1 MSLGMLGLF
10 MEIKSPGFG
19 VPGIFGLICLGL
31 FFGSHL
37 LVGLADMTEMLILF
51 AGIMLILL
59 EILVIPGFGVAGIS
73 GIGLIFYA
81 FFKML
86 IGTYPSPADYQFAYL
101 GLSVGIITAFIMA
114 VIIYKTFPKTELY
127 KRLIP
132 FTPQKSEEGFT
143 ISKGYER
150 LIGETGITTTDLR
163 TSGKVE
169 IQGKTYQ
176 AFSHGNYID
185 KDEDILVD
193 GIDENQ
199 LMVKKV

>member
-1 MSLGMLGLF
+1 
-10 MEIKSPGFG
+10 
-19 VPGIFGLICLGL
+19 
-31 FFGSHL
+31 
-37 LVGLADMTEMLILF
+37 
-51 AGIMLILL
+51 
-59 EILVIPGFGVAGIS
+59 
-73 GIGLIFYA
+73 
-81 FFKML
+81 ML
-86 IGTYPSPADYQFAYL
+86 IGTYPSSEDYQFAYL
-101 GLSVGIITAFIMA
+101 GISVGIITSFIIA

-143 ISKGYER
+143 ISRGYEK

-163 TSGKVE
+163 PSGKVE

-176 AFSHGNYID
+176 AFSHGSYID
-185 KDEDILVD
+185 KDEEILVD